1 MLKKLSLV
9 AAAGIMLGALAG
21 CNSEPTAVTL
31 KVWQPQMEQ
40 ELLTGM
46 TEAFDALHP
55 EWDIT
60 WDLGVVEEPDL
71 KATLT
76 LDVEAGADVFA
87 FPDDQL
93 TDLISAG
100 ALAEVQQ
107 FKTVVEAR
115 DVEWAVD
122 AATRGGKLYA
132 YPETADNGYF
142 LYYDSSVLSAA
153 DVATMDALLA
163 KAETLDKSILF
174 DPAGGWQSAAWF
186 LNAGT
191 IAYDGTT
198 QTCDW
203 DNAAGLASAQGMW
216 DAYSTGR
223 ILSSGNHAQLY
234 ADGDIIASVTG
245 TWEAANISEV
255 LEDNY
260 AATKLPTFTNGSDAQ
275 QQLGS
280 FTGAKLVGVNAYTDF
295 PEVAHAFAE
304 FITNEANQLE
314 RALVRGLGPS
324 NLAAGAADE
333 LASNVALSGLAAQA
347 PFGVLQ
353 STAVGG
359 TFWTPMG
366 ALSTLIINQ
375 DLGEFATL
383 QEALTAT
390 VSQITATAG

>member
-1 MLKKLSLV
+1 
-9 AAAGIMLGALAG
+9 
-21 CNSEPTAVTL
+21 
-31 KVWQPQMEQ
+31 
-40 ELLTGM
+40 
-46 TEAFDALHP
+46 
-55 EWDIT
+55 
-60 WDLGVVEEPDL
+60 
-71 KATLT
+71 
-76 LDVEAGADVFA
+76 
-87 FPDDQL
+87 
-93 TDLISAG
+93 
-100 ALAEVQQ
+100 
-107 FKTVVEAR
+107 
-115 DVEWAVD
+115 
-122 AATRGGKLYA
+122 
-132 YPETADNGYF
+132 
-142 LYYDSSVLSAA
+142 
-153 DVATMDALLA
+153 
-163 KAETLDKSILF
+163 
-174 DPAGGWQSAAWF
+174 
-186 LNAGT
+186 
-191 IAYDGTT
+191 
-198 QTCDW
+198 
-203 DNAAGLASAQGMW
+203 MW

-245 TWEAANISEV
+245 TGEAANISEV